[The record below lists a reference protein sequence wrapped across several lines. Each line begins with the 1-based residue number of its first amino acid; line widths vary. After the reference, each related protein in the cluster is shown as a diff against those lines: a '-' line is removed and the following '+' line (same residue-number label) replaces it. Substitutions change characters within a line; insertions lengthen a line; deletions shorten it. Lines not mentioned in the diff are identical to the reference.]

1 MWFQRKSKINNK
13 KIFFLHIPKCGG
25 TSMVNAISNSLEKNR
40 LGLIKGK
47 GNNPVFFVNP
57 RTSRRCAKLLGDDPL
72 EYRKRILAYNMSINH
87 CKFIYGHFSYSEKIF
102 QEFGKEWNFIT
113 ILRNPVSQWFSYY
126 FYETREN
133 ADRRITSDLKSFIES
148 ERARLMGNSYVRRL
162 TEGISPTNASSDEG
176 VKQAIENLNKFAL
189 VGILEKMDIFA
200 RDYQSLFGTKLV
212 IEHSNK
218 NPVSKFQQKEQIT
231 DEIRQRVEEICQP
244 NIRVYES
251 QLKRI

>member
-1 MWFQRKSKINNK
+1 
-13 KIFFLHIPKCGG
+13 
-25 TSMVNAISNSLEKNR
+25 
-40 LGLIKGK
+40 
-47 GNNPVFFVNP
+47 
-57 RTSRRCAKLLGDDPL
+57 
-72 EYRKRILAYNMSINH
+72 
-87 CKFIYGHFSYSEKIF
+87 
-102 QEFGKEWNFIT
+102 
-113 ILRNPVSQWFSYY
+113 
-126 FYETREN
+126 
-133 ADRRITSDLKSFIES
+133 
-148 ERARLMGNSYVRRL
+148 MGNSYVRRL